1 MKLSYDDVKKLEEAL
16 ASLPYP
22 LKIKRIR
29 INELQVIDQHGN
41 KLKLTSYA
49 HVGVL
54 LEFILKNCN
63 KNK

>member
-1 MKLSYDDVKKLEEAL
+1 MRFSYDDIKKLEEAL

-29 INELQVIDQHGN
+29 INELKIQDQEGN
-41 KLKLTSYA
+41 ELKLTSYA

-54 LEFILKNCN
+54 LQFILKNCTR
-63 KNK
+63 

>member
-1 MKLSYDDVKKLEEAL
+1 MRFAYDEVKKLEETL

-29 INELQVIDQHGN
+29 RNELKVIDQLGN
-41 KLKLTSYA
+41 EIKLTSYA

-54 LEFILKNCN
+54 LHFIIKNCTR
-63 KNK
+63 

>member
-1 MKLSYDDVKKLEEAL
+1 MRRFAYEDIKKIEEAL

-29 INELQVIDQHGN
+29 INELKVYDQEGN
-41 KLKLTSYA
+41 EIKLTSYA

-54 LEFILKNCN
+54 LDFILKNCTR
-63 KNK
+63 

>member
-1 MKLSYDDVKKLEEAL
+1 MRLTYDDVKKLEEAL

-29 INELQVIDQHGN
+29 KNELKVIDQLGN
-41 KLKLTSYA
+41 EIKLTSYS
-49 HVGVL
+49 HLSVL

-63 KNK
+63 Q

>member
-1 MKLSYDDVKKLEEAL
+1 MRFSYDDVKRVEEAL

-29 INELQVIDQHGN
+29 AREIKVIDQHGN
-41 KLKLTSYA
+41 EIKLTSYA

-54 LEFILKNCN
+54 LQFILKNC
-63 KNK
+63 KR

>member
-1 MKLSYDDVKKLEEAL
+1 MRYEDLKKLEEAL

-29 INELQVIDQHGN
+29 INELKLYDKEGN
-41 KLKLTSYA
+41 ELKLTSYA

-54 LEFILKNCN
+54 LKFVLKNCS
-63 KNK
+63 KI